1 MTVIDLFD
9 YLNRL
14 GLADQIHLRNNEQM
28 VYYHWNKAK
37 SDLIPSVLLKEG
49 RIENLY
55 YPRSNMPKVYAL
67 ANQYFDNNITEEH
80 RFVKDKRDRKQT
92 ESIID

>member
-14 GLADQIHLRNNEQM
+14 GLADQIHLRNNNQI

-37 SDLIPSVLLKEG
+37 SDLIPSVILQDG
-49 RIENLY
+49 RIENLH
-55 YPRSNMPKVYAL
+55 YPRRSMPKVYVL
-67 ANQYFDNNITEEH
+67 ANQYFQNNITEEH

>member
-1 MTVIDLFD
+1 MTIIDLFD

-14 GLADQIHLRNNEQM
+14 GLADQIHLRNNEQI
-28 VYYHWNKAK
+28 VYYHWNKSK
-37 SDLIPSVLLKEG
+37 SDLIPSVVLKEG

-80 RFVKDKRDRKQT
+80 RFVRDKRDRKQT